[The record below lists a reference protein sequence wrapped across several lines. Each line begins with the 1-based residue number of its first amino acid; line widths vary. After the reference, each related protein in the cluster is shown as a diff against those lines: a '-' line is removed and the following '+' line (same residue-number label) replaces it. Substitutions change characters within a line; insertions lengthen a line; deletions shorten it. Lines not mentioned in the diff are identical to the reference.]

1 MRFGTVIALAG
12 ALGLA
17 ACATTGFD
25 AGRDLVGEWSVQE
38 IAPGSSTGRIIFDAD
53 GRVRLINQE
62 GALLEVDWTSAGP
75 DTLNMTDPETG
86 ESYDC
91 VVAESEGVVLI
102 DCADGANVIELSR

>member
-1 MRFGTVIALAG
+1 MRFLNLSVFAV
-12 ALGLA
+12 ALGLS

-25 AGRDLVGEWSVQE
+25 ARSDLAGEWSVQE
-38 IAPGSSTGRIIFDAD
+38 IAPGSSTGRIIFGED

-62 GALLEVDWTSAGP
+62 GAVLDVDWSAGGP

-91 VVAESEGVVLI
+91 VVAETAGVVLI